1 MAKNDIDM
9 EKVEQDIVSALV
21 EAGEWN
27 APVAEEELP
36 TVIIKDRH
44 TGEKV
49 LFQFRI
55 HALNEDDWAKCRRQ
69 NLKNRGRLT
78 EELNT
83 GRFSSQAIYEATVD
97 EDKDRLWKNKA
108 AWKKYNVNS
117 GVDLVHAILRP
128 AEKDKIIGVLSQ
140 LGGFDDSGLDDLIKN

>member
-1 MAKNDIDM
+1 MAKNDVDM
-9 EKVEQDIVSALV
+9 EKVEQDIVAALV

-27 APVAEEELP
+27 NPVAEENLP
-36 TVIIKDRH
+36 TVIIRDRRG
-44 TGEKV
+44 GEKI

-78 EELNT
+78 EELNNA
-83 GRFSSQAIYEATVD
+83 RCSSQAIYEATVD
-97 EDKDRLWKNKA
+97 EDKERLWKNKA

-117 GVDLVHAILRP
+117 GVDLVNAILQP
-128 AEKDKIIGVLSQ
+128 AEKDIIIATLSKM
-140 LGGFDDSGLDDLIKN
+140 GGFDDSGLDGLIKN